1 MHCNPDGSASDGFS
15 GRVCGP
21 AEARTSRPRAQGPWL
36 LGQGGREG
44 TPKGSTPPHAADA
57 RDAGR
62 GLLYQAAQMQ
72 ASRRGPSVG
81 RPLVSAFHSG
91 TAIGQVAA
99 DACTVGA
106 HIQNDPD
113 DISHAGAGADAD
125 ADSH

>member
-21 AEARTSRPRAQGPWL
+21 AEAETSRPRTQDPWL
-36 LGQGGREG
+36 LGQEGREG

-62 GLLYQAAQMQ
+62 GFVVPSPSCADASEQKRTPLWAAF
-72 ASRRGPSVG
+72 
-81 RPLVSAFHSG
+81 LVSEFHSG

-99 DACTVGA
+99 DALHRRRPHTE
-106 HIQNDPD
+106 
-113 DISHAGAGADAD
+113 
-125 ADSH
+125 